1 MREENMDAID
11 VCMLTK
17 NSFSR
22 STGGIIFRKC
32 LESIKKN
39 VPVNNFI
46 VIDKYSKDETKNA
59 IREYF
64 PNAIVIS
71 SNSLRGKAREIGI
84 KHVQTEWFMF
94 VDDDVVLCNEWF
106 KKAKRYMKTHIGL
119 IWGWDKVANLHARN
133 RMKIMYYFRKMS
145 EYDLMKRNFVRRG
158 GLHDTLIRTC
168 LVKDIKIPNK
178 LHVYED
184 WYIKDYIERKRYKA
198 IAPKDVYC
206 YHYLNPEYTLESCAL
221 IAKLQKEYKLQSG
234 YITLRNFILA
244 LPKALAILVISRD
257 LKAAKDQWKYYAY
270 LFIGRFLL

>member
-1 MREENMDAID
+1 
-11 VCMLTK
+11 MLTK

-22 STGGIIFRKC
+22 SRRGIIFRKC

-46 VIDKYSKDETKNA
+46 VIDKYSKDETKNV
-59 IREYF
+59 IYEYF
-64 PNAIVIS
+64 PNAIIIS

-94 VDDDVVLCNEWF
+94 VDDDVILCNEWF
-106 KKAKRYMKTHIGL
+106 KKAKRYMKNRIGL
-119 IWGWDKVANLHARN
+119 IWGWDKVANPHARN
-133 RMKIMYYFRKMS
+133 RIKIMYYFRKMS
-145 EYDLMKRNFVRRG
+145 EYELMKRNFIHRG
-158 GLHDTLIRTC
+158 GLHDTLIKTC
-168 LVKDIKIPNK
+168 LVKDIKIPSK

-184 WYIKDYIERKRYKA
+184 WYIKDYIERKGYKA
-198 IAPKDVYC
+198 IAPEDVYC

-234 YITLRNFILA
+234 YVTLRNFILA
-244 LPKALAILVISRD
+244 LPKALAILAISRD
-257 LKAAKDQWKYYAY
+257 LKAARDQWKYYAY